1 MKGCQNLVVFFLAIK
16 MGIFVAMTFF
26 YKTIEKPV
34 EDILMKEKGSK
45 FIGFAYPVNNEKELK
60 ETLDQLKSV
69 HPKATHHCYAFRL
82 GLNGENYRAN
92 DDGEPSG
99 SAGLPIYNQLL
110 ANEITNILLV
120 VVRYY
125 GGTKLGVSG
134 LVKTYKESAKLTLE
148 EAHIITKELH
158 TELEILF
165 HFNQQNTI
173 FTLLNKFDAKVLEFG
188 AEENCRISAS
198 VKLSQKE
205 NISEQLSEMQIISYK
220 FSD

>member
-1 MKGCQNLVVFFLAIK
+1 MKFEF
-16 MGIFVAMTFF
+16 
-26 YKTIEKPV
+26 KTIESPIKDV
-34 EDILMKEKGSK
+34 LLKEKGSK
-45 FIGFAYPVNNEKELK
+45 FLGYAFPVNSENELK
-60 ETLDQLKSV
+60 NALNEIWEQ

-110 ANEITNILLV
+110 ANDLTNILLV

-148 EAHIITKELH
+148 ESVFVTRELE
-158 TELEILF
+158 TELEVRF
-165 HFNQQNTI
+165 QFSQQNII
-173 FTLLNKFDAKVLEFG
+173 FTLLNKFDAKILDFQAENHCKII
-188 AEENCRISAS
+188 AKIKKAQEEN
-198 VKLSQKE
+198 VV
-205 NISEQLSEMQIISYK
+205 EQLQEMREVEVEIK
-220 FSD
+220 